1 MVEIVT
7 VERYKSLDGYV
18 YDKLSDAEKADANWR
33 KENEFDL
40 EKDIAL
46 LTKMGEREM
55 KYLRYNESQRKHS
68 NYPELFV
75 LECKHEYQYY
85 VAKNVEAV
93 PQIYFEILKFNKD
106 WGFYWSDAA
115 KAITDEIVRTENRV
129 AAIAFVKDRVNYQ
142 YENVYTLDVT
152 IYGE

>member
-1 MVEIVT
+1 MAEVVT

-46 LTKMGEREM
+46 LTKLGEREM
-55 KYLRYNESQRKHS
+55 KYSRFNESKRKHS
-68 NYPELFV
+68 QYPELFV

-106 WGFYWSDAA
+106 WGCYWSDAA
-115 KAITDEIVRTENRV
+115 KAITDEIVRTENHV